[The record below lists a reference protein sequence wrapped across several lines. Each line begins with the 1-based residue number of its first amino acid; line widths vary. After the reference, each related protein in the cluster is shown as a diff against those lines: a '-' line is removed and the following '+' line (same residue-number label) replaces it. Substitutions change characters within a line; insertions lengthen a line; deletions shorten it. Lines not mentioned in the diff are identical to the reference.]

1 MNNNNSDEYE
11 RKDNVTD
18 DNDGDECLDKDGID
32 IVQKYLYLRFKNT
45 FGYAF
50 GQVAFRSYSGNLV
63 SDDDAFNSNKA
74 M

>member
-32 IVQKYLYLRFKNT
+32 IVQKYLYSDSRIP
-45 FGYAF
+45 FGTLLTKLLSEAIP
-50 GQVAFRSYSGNLV
+50 GTTSSRRRVQ
-63 SDDDAFNSNKA
+63 
-74 M
+74 